1 MRRIALTGNAAA
13 GKSTVAAFLRGW
25 GVTVIDADAIVRE
38 LQAPGAPL
46 LRAIVRRFGQGVLRP
61 DGTLDRPRLRALV
74 LGEPAK
80 RLALEALV
88 HPAVAERREQL
99 EAEAEARGIGTV
111 VHDIPLLFEAMDP
124 GAFDAVLLVD
134 APEPLR
140 RARLAERGLSPH
152 EVEQLLAAQ
161 RPPAEKRA
169 WRGGPRDAPA
179 LLIENDADLATLE
192 ARSRAAW
199 EAALG

>member
-140 RARLAERGLSPH
+140 RARLAERGLAPH

-161 RPPAEKRA
+161 RPPEEKRA
-169 WRGGPRDAPA
+169 WRGGPRDQPA

>member
-161 RPPAEKRA
+161 RPPEEKRA

>member
-25 GVTVIDADAIVRE
+25 GVTAIDADAIVRE

-161 RPPAEKRA
+161 RPPEEKRA

>member
-140 RARLAERGLSPH
+140 RARLAERGLAPH

-169 WRGGPRDAPA
+169 WRGGPREAPA

>member
-13 GKSTVAAFLRGW
+13 GKSTVAALLRGW
-25 GVTVIDADAIVRE
+25 GVTVIDADAIVHE

-46 LRAIVRRFGQGVLRP
+46 LRAIATRFGQGVLRP
-61 DGTLDRPRLRALV
+61 DGSLDRGRLRALV
-74 LGEPAK
+74 LGEPAR

-99 EAEAEARGIGTV
+99 EAEAAAKGIATV

-134 APEPLR
+134 APEALR
-140 RARLAERGLSPH
+140 RRRLAERGLAPH

-161 RPPAEKRA
+161 RPPAEKRR

-179 LLIENDADLATLE
+179 LLIENDGDLATLE
-192 ARSRAAW
+192 ARTRAAW